1 ENGDKYA
8 GITVP
13 YDKFNSIDF
22 IEGNL
27 YDGNG
32 KKIKSLKKGDIA
44 DKSGNSQ
51 FADDSRYKEYN
62 FYYKVYPYTVEF
74 EYSVVHKETMFF
86 PGWYA
91 LGSQNCA
98 VESSSYMVTVPSDYK
113 LRYKAFNYKGE
124 PTVKE
129 DGGKKTYQW
138 IAQNI
143 PALKLKWGFPGWRYV
158 TPMVVTAP
166 TEFEIE
172 DYKGS
177 MLSWEEMGKF

>member
-1 ENGDKYA
+1 MKKLLASFGMLISLASFAGGDDDYAVSKILPTLTKDADVVVRKEEQRYELRSLDKAVEYYRVVYTIFNENGDKYA

-86 PGWYA
+86 PGW
-91 LGSQNCA
+91 
-98 VESSSYMVTVPSDYK
+98 
-113 LRYKAFNYKGE
+113 
-124 PTVKE
+124 
-129 DGGKKTYQW
+129 
-138 IAQNI
+138 
-143 PALKLKWGFPGWRYV
+143 
-158 TPMVVTAP
+158 
-166 TEFEIE
+166 
-172 DYKGS
+172 
-177 MLSWEEMGKF
+177 